1 MPHVIAKLADRLGR
15 IGRFLWS
22 GWAGLAGLAV
32 LAAVWQAGH
41 EAYGDFI
48 LSAPA
53 ATVKAAAAILGEPD
67 NLLVVWQT
75 ARRAGQGFALAVA
88 IGAGGGLVAGY
99 SAATMRLARPILT
112 VLLGVPP
119 IAWIVL
125 AMIWFG
131 ATDGTVVTTVVVAA
145 TPLVFV
151 SVAEGVMTRDRR
163 LDDMATAFGAGP
175 TARLATLG
183 LRHVLAVLFPAL
195 TVALGTAVKVAV
207 MAELLANAG
216 GIGGA
221 LAMARANLDV
231 TAALAWVLI
240 AVGGLILAE
249 YLLVHPIRAELER
262 WRDAGRPWGVKR

>member
-1 MPHVIAKLADRLGR
+1 MLTKTAERAGRLGA
-15 IGRFLWS
+15 FLWS
-22 GWAGLAGLAV
+22 GWAGVTGLAL

-53 ATVKAAAAILGEPD
+53 ATLEAAVHILTD
-67 NLLVVWQT
+67 FDSLLLVWDT
-75 ARRAGQGFALAVA
+75 ARRAGHGFVIAALA
-88 IGAGGGLVAGY
+88 GAGGGLAAGY
-99 SAATMRLARPILT
+99 SAATMRLFQPILT
-112 VLLGVPP
+112 ALLGVPP

-145 TPLVFV
+145 APMIFL
-151 SVAEGVMTRDRR
+151 SVAQGVMTRDRK
-163 LDDMATAFGAGP
+163 LDDMALAFGAGAV
-175 TARLATLG
+175 ARLATLG
-183 LRHVLAVLFPAL
+183 IRHVLAFLFPAL

-221 LAMARANLDV
+221 LALARANLDV
-231 TAALAWVLI
+231 TTALAWVLI
-240 AVGGLILAE
+240 AVCGLIAAE
-249 YLLVHPIRAELER
+249 YALVHPVRSELER
-262 WRDAGRPWGVKR
+262 WRGATRPWGVKR